1 VAPDRGGA
9 TARIAF
15 DSGVL
20 IGLERHD
27 HDARGWLERA
37 IEEGV
42 TALVSASAI
51 AEVWREPASLR
62 LVRAL
67 RSCVVEPVDEHLAR
81 AAGAA
86 IGFTG
91 ASLGDALIAA
101 SAARAGAT
109 LVTADHADMDILTT
123 HFRSLRLA
131 AL

>member
-1 VAPDRGGA
+1 M
-9 TARIAF
+9 
-15 DSGVL
+15 
-20 IGLERHD
+20 
-27 HDARGWLERA
+27 
-37 IEEGV
+37 

-51 AEVWREPASLR
+51 AEVWREPASLH